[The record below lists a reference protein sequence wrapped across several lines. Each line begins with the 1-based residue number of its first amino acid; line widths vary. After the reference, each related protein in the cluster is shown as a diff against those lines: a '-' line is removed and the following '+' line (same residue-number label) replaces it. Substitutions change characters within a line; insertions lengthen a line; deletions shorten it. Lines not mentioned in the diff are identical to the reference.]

1 MMRVKSLLPRIEQA
15 SGQDR
20 GSVTIWLVVFAI
32 ASLVLLGFIVDGGQ
46 YMNARERA
54 ADIAEQ
60 AARAGANQVSVAD
73 LRAGNFVIPQDAAC
87 AAAQS
92 LVTSYASGS
101 LSPTDAGATTM
112 SYCNVTGPV
121 VTVQVSVAV
130 AAPFPLGTM
139 FGTFTT
145 GARESATLEC
155 GTNVLL
161 TGAC

>member
-1 MMRVKSLLPRIEQA
+1 MRLKSLLLRIEHA
-15 SGQDR
+15 DGLDR
-20 GSVTIWLVVFAI
+20 GSVTIWLVIFAFT
-32 ASLVLLGFIVDGGQ
+32 SLILLAFIVDGGQ

-73 LRAGNFVIPQDAAC
+73 LRAGNFVIPRAAAC

-101 LSPTDAGATTM
+101 LSPNDAGATTM
-112 SYCNVTGPV
+112 SYCNVNGPT
-121 VTVQVSVAV
+121 VTVRVSVAV
-130 AAPFPLGTM
+130 TAPFPLGTA
-139 FGTFTT
+139 FGAT
-145 GARESATLEC
+145 GAQESATLEC
-155 GTNVLL
+155 GTNLQL

>member
-1 MMRVKSLLPRIEQA
+1 MTRAKTRLPRHWPG
-15 SGQDR
+15 SGGDR
-20 GSVTIWLVVFAI
+20 GSVTIWLVIFAFT
-32 ASLVLLGFIVDGGQ
+32 SLILLAFIVDGGQ

-73 LRAGNFVIPQDAAC
+73 LRAGNFVIPPAAAC

-92 LVTSYASGS
+92 LVASYASGS
-101 LSPTDAGATTM
+101 LSPADAGATTM
-112 SYCNVTGPV
+112 SSCNVTGPT

-130 AAPFPLGTM
+130 AAPFPLGSTL
-139 FGTFTT
+139 GTFTT
-145 GARESATLEC
+145 GARESATLDC
-155 GTNVLL
+155 GNNLQF